1 MSPARSSLEQLLAS
15 ELDAMETYGDACA
28 HLDPQRSR
36 QLAPIYRQ
44 HRVIA
49 KTLRRVLGP
58 TPAAEH
64 ETPWDTLPHRQR
76 FLGLVYGHHGL
87 LALLRRGEQANLQ
100 LLAQA
105 LRPGV
110 PRSLRGLVR
119 RRVLPRLRDNLQTL
133 DDLLRTT
140 A

>member
-1 MSPARSSLEQLLAS
+1 MSPTRSSLEQLLAS
-15 ELDAMETYGDACA
+15 ELDAMQTYGDACA
-28 HLDPQRSR
+28 HLDPRHSR

-58 TPAAEH
+58 TEPTEH
-64 ETPWDTLPHRQR
+64 DTPWDALPHRDR

-87 LALLRRGEQANLQ
+87 LALLRRGELENLQ
-100 LLAQA
+100 LLAQS
-105 LRPGV
+105 LRPSV

-133 DDLLRTT
+133 DDLLKTS